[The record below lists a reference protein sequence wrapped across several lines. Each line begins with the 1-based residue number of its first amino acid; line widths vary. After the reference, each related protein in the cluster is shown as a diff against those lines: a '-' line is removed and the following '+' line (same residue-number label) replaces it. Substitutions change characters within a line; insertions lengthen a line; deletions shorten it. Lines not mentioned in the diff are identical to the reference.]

1 MMANK
6 KVIEAVEPVEN
17 ETAEVAKNQKWKSKV
32 CRVVNYIPSH
42 GILGFDFDGIGC
54 QIGVEK
60 NLNIGRTIKVQYIGE
75 IGKDIKFK
83 I

>member
-1 MMANK
+1 MANK
-6 KVIEAVEPVEN
+6 KVIETVESVEN
-17 ETAEVAKNQKWKSKV
+17 ETVEVVKTPKWKSKV

-60 NLNIGRTIKVQYIGE
+60 NLNIGQTIKVQYIGE

>member
-1 MMANK
+1 MANK
-6 KVIEAVEPVEN
+6 KVIETVEPVV
-17 ETAEVAKNQKWKSKV
+17 ETVEVVKAPKWKSKV
-32 CRVVNYIPSH
+32 CRVVNYIPSQ

-54 QIGVEK
+54 QISVEK
-60 NLNIGRTIKVQYIGE
+60 NLNIGQTIKVQYMGE

>member
-1 MMANK
+1 MANK
-6 KVIEAVEPVEN
+6 KVIETVESVEN
-17 ETAEVAKNQKWKSKV
+17 ETVGVVKASKWKSKV

-60 NLNIGRTIKVQYIGE
+60 NLNIGHTIKVQYTGE

>member
-1 MMANK
+1 MANK
-6 KVIEAVEPVEN
+6 KVIETVKYVEN
-17 ETAEVAKNQKWKSKV
+17 ETSEVIKTPKWKSKV

-60 NLNIGRTIKVQYIGE
+60 NLNIGQTIKVQYVGE

>member
-1 MMANK
+1 MVNK
-6 KVIEAVEPVEN
+6 KIIETIEPVIETVEVDKTP
-17 ETAEVAKNQKWKSKV
+17 KWKSKV
-32 CRVVNYIPSH
+32 CRVINCIPSH
-42 GILGFDFDGIGC
+42 GILGFDFDGVGC

-60 NLNIGRTIKVQYIGE
+60 NLKIGKTIEVQYMGE

>member
-1 MMANK
+1 MANK
-6 KVIEAVEPVEN
+6 KVIETVEPVEN
-17 ETAEVAKNQKWKSKV
+17 ETVEVIESPKWKSKV

-54 QIGVEK
+54 QISVKK
-60 NLNIGRTIKVQYIGE
+60 NLNIGRTIEVQYMGE
-75 IGKDIKFK
+75 IGKYIKFK

>member
-1 MMANK
+1 MANK
-6 KVIEAVEPVEN
+6 KVIETIEPTDN
-17 ETAEVAKNQKWKSKV
+17 ETVEVVKAPKWKSKV

-42 GILGFDFDGIGC
+42 GILGFDFDGVGC
-54 QIGVEK
+54 QISVEK
-60 NLNIGRTIKVQYIGE
+60 NLNIGRTIKVQYMGE

>member
-1 MMANK
+1 MANK
-6 KVIEAVEPVEN
+6 KVIETVESVEN
-17 ETAEVAKNQKWKSKV
+17 ETAEVIKTPKWKSKV

-54 QIGVEK
+54 QISVEK
-60 NLNIGRTIKVQYIGE
+60 NLNIGQTIKVQYAGE

>member
-1 MMANK
+1 MANK
-6 KVIEAVEPVEN
+6 KVIETVEPIEN
-17 ETAEVAKNQKWKSKV
+17 ETVEVIDSPKWKLKV
-32 CRVVNYIPSH
+32 CRVINYIPSH

-54 QIGVEK
+54 QISVKK
-60 NLNIGRTIKVQYIGE
+60 NLNIGHTIEVQYMGE

>member
-1 MMANK
+1 MANK
-6 KVIEAVEPVEN
+6 KIIETVEPVV
-17 ETAEVAKNQKWKSKV
+17 ETVEVVKVPKWKSKV

-60 NLNIGRTIKVQYIGE
+60 NLNIGQTIKVQYVGE

>member
-1 MMANK
+1 MANK
-6 KVIEAVEPVEN
+6 KVIETVEPVEN
-17 ETAEVAKNQKWKSKV
+17 ETVEVIESQKWKSKV
-32 CRVVNYIPSH
+32 CRVINYIPSQ

-60 NLNIGRTIKVQYIGE
+60 NLNIGRTIEIQYMGE

>member
-1 MMANK
+1 MANK
-6 KVIEAVEPVEN
+6 KTIEAVEPVV
-17 ETAEVAKNQKWKSKV
+17 ETVEVVKAPKWKSKV
-32 CRVVNYIPSH
+32 CRVVNYIPSQ

-54 QIGVEK
+54 QISVEK
-60 NLNIGRTIKVQYIGE
+60 NLNIGQTIKVQYMGE

>member
-1 MMANK
+1 MANK
-6 KVIEAVEPVEN
+6 KVIETVEPVEN
-17 ETAEVAKNQKWKSKV
+17 ETVEVIESPKWKSKV
-32 CRVVNYIPSH
+32 CRVINYIPSH
-42 GILGFDFDGIGC
+42 GILGFDFDGVGC

-60 NLNIGRTIKVQYIGE
+60 NLNIGRTIEVQYMGE

>member
-1 MMANK
+1 MANK
-6 KVIEAVEPVEN
+6 KVIETVESVEN
-17 ETAEVAKNQKWKSKV
+17 KTVEVIKTPKWKSKV

-54 QIGVEK
+54 QISVEK
-60 NLNIGRTIKVQYIGE
+60 NLSIGQAIKVQYMGE

>member
-1 MMANK
+1 MANK
-6 KVIEAVEPVEN
+6 KVIETIEPIEN
-17 ETAEVAKNQKWKSKV
+17 ETVEVIESPKWKSKV
-32 CRVVNYIPSH
+32 CRVINYIPSH
-42 GILGFDFDGIGC
+42 GILGFDFDGVGC

-60 NLNIGRTIKVQYIGE
+60 NLNIGRTIEVQYMGE

>member
-1 MMANK
+1 MSNK
-6 KVIEAVEPVEN
+6 KEIIAETENIEEVKVETVP
-17 ETAEVAKNQKWKSKV
+17 KWKTKV

-42 GILGFDFDGIGC
+42 GILGFDFDGVGC
-54 QIGVEK
+54 QVNVEK
-60 NLNIGRTIKVQYIGE
+60 NLNIGATIKIQYQGE

>member
-1 MMANK
+1 MVNK
-6 KVIEAVEPVEN
+6 KVIETVEPVEN
-17 ETAEVAKNQKWKSKV
+17 DTVEVIESPKWKSKV
-32 CRVVNYIPSH
+32 CRVINYIPSH

-54 QIGVEK
+54 QISVKK
-60 NLNIGRTIKVQYIGE
+60 NLNIGHTIEVQYMGE

>member
-1 MMANK
+1 MANK
-6 KVIEAVEPVEN
+6 KIVKTVEPKK
-17 ETAEVAKNQKWKSKV
+17 TKAAKVAKTPKWKSKV

-42 GILGFDFDGIGC
+42 GLLGFDFDGVGC
-54 QIGVEK
+54 QIGAEK
-60 NLNIGRTIKVQYIGE
+60 NLNIGQIIKVQYMGE

>member
-1 MMANK
+1 MANK
-6 KVIEAVEPVEN
+6 KVIETVESTETQAVEVVKSP
-17 ETAEVAKNQKWKSKV
+17 KWKSKV

-42 GILGFDFDGIGC
+42 GILGFDFDGVGC

-60 NLNIGRTIKVQYIGE
+60 NLSIGQTIKIQYVGE

>member
-1 MMANK
+1 MANK
-6 KVIEAVEPVEN
+6 KVIETVESVEN
-17 ETAEVAKNQKWKSKV
+17 ETVEVVESPKWKSKV
-32 CRVVNYIPSH
+32 CRVINYIPSH

-60 NLNIGRTIKVQYIGE
+60 NLNIGQTIEVQYMGE
-75 IGKDIKFK
+75 IGKDIRFK

>member
-1 MMANK
+1 MANK
-6 KVIEAVEPVEN
+6 KVIETVEPVV
-17 ETAEVAKNQKWKSKV
+17 ETVEVVKAPKWKSKV
-32 CRVVNYIPSH
+32 CRVVNYIPSQ

-60 NLNIGRTIKVQYIGE
+60 NLNIGQTIKVQYMGE

>member
-1 MMANK
+1 MANK
-6 KVIEAVEPVEN
+6 KVIETVESVEN
-17 ETAEVAKNQKWKSKV
+17 ETVEVVKAPKWKSKV

-60 NLNIGRTIKVQYIGE
+60 NLNIGRTIKVQYMGE

>member
-1 MMANK
+1 MANK
-6 KVIEAVEPVEN
+6 KVIETIEPVEN
-17 ETAEVAKNQKWKSKV
+17 EGVEVVKTPKWKSKV
-32 CRVVNYIPSH
+32 CRVISYIPSH
-42 GILGFDFDGIGC
+42 GILGFDFDGVGC

-60 NLNIGRTIKVQYIGE
+60 NLNIGQTIKIQYMGE

>member
-1 MMANK
+1 MTNK
-6 KVIEAVEPVEN
+6 KVIETVEPVV
-17 ETAEVAKNQKWKSKV
+17 ETAEVIKAPKWKSKV

-42 GILGFDFDGIGC
+42 GILGFDFDGVGC

-60 NLNIGRTIKVQYIGE
+60 NLNIGQTIEVQYMGE
-75 IGKDIKFK
+75 IGKDIRFK

>member
-1 MMANK
+1 MANK
-6 KVIEAVEPVEN
+6 KIIENAELVGT
-17 ETAEVAKNQKWKSKV
+17 ETVEVAKTPRWKSKV

-54 QIGVEK
+54 QITVEK
-60 NLNIGRTIKVQYIGE
+60 NLNIGRIITIQYMGE

>member
-1 MMANK
+1 MANK
-6 KVIEAVEPVEN
+6 KIIETVEPVV
-17 ETAEVAKNQKWKSKV
+17 ETVEVVKAPKWKSKV

-42 GILGFDFDGIGC
+42 GILGFDFDGVGC

-60 NLNIGRTIKVQYIGE
+60 NLNIGQTIKVQYMGE

>member
-1 MMANK
+1 MANK
-6 KVIEAVEPVEN
+6 KVIETVEPVV
-17 ETAEVAKNQKWKSKV
+17 ETVEVVKAPKWKSKV

-60 NLNIGRTIKVQYIGE
+60 NLNIGQTIKVQYIGE

>member
-1 MMANK
+1 MANK
-6 KVIEAVEPVEN
+6 KVIETVEPIEN
-17 ETAEVAKNQKWKSKV
+17 ETVEVVKTPKWKSKV

-42 GILGFDFDGIGC
+42 GILGFDFDGVGC
-54 QIGVEK
+54 QIGVGK
-60 NLNIGRTIKVQYIGE
+60 NLNIGRTIEVQYMGE

>member
-1 MMANK
+1 MANK
-6 KVIEAVEPVEN
+6 RIIENVKPVEN
-17 ETAEVAKNQKWKSKV
+17 ETVEVIKSPKWKSKV

-42 GILGFDFDGIGC
+42 GILGFDFDGVGC

-60 NLNIGRTIKVQYIGE
+60 NLSIGQTIKIQYVGE

>member
-1 MMANK
+1 MANK
-6 KVIEAVEPVEN
+6 KTIEAVEPVI
-17 ETAEVAKNQKWKSKV
+17 ETAEVVKAPKWKSKV
-32 CRVVNYIPSH
+32 CRVVNYIPSQ

-60 NLNIGRTIKVQYIGE
+60 NLIIGRTVKIQYMGE